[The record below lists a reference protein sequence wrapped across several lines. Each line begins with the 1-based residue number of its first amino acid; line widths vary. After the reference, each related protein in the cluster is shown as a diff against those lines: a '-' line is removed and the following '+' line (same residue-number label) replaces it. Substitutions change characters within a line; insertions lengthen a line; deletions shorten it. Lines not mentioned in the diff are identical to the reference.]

1 METIVSWTFLPLPA
15 RMLTVNHGIEEP
27 TTLALAVA
35 RAVAELRQ
43 SERLTLEDLA
53 DRAGL
58 HRTTIGLVERGERLL
73 SVAAASRLASAFGM
87 RLSDL
92 IAFAEREITAAADG
106 PTMTSSAVVIP
117 RASKRIVNP
126 QHSANGDIFRA
137 RTGVGVEAIIEAIE
151 ETYETL
157 DLIDDEL
164 KSKGSPPVSG
174 LVELANLSSMIG
186 NLLGAGFAA
195 ASGGAY
201 KRNRPHAFPDL
212 VPQFENL
219 PDLELK
225 TALETNTPKGHLPK
239 AGTYLTFRYVLATR
253 DGIYTRGKENRGD
266 TPWIWE
272 VRCGALREEDFSIS
286 NTAGDSGKTAV
297 IKSSAF
303 KEMTRVF
310 YAPEFLPYARRT
322 GDYGDGNQLTI

>member
-1 METIVSWTFLPLPA
+1 M
-15 RMLTVNHGIEEP
+15 RTVNHGIDEP

-35 RAVAELRQ
+35 RAVAVLRQ

-92 IAFAEREITAAADG
+92 IAVAEREITASTEG
-106 PTMTSSAVVIP
+106 PTMTSSAVLIP
-117 RASKRIVNP
+117 RTNKRLVNP
-126 QHSANGDIFRA
+126 QHGENGDTFHA
-137 RTGVGVEAIIEAIE
+137 LTGVGVEAILAAIE

-157 DLIDDEL
+157 DLMDDEL
-164 KSKGSPPVSG
+164 RSKGSPPVSG

-186 NLLGAGFAA
+186 NLLGSGFAA

-201 KRNRPHAFPDL
+201 ERNRPHAFPDL
-212 VPQFENL
+212 VPQFDNL

-225 TALETNTPKGHLPK
+225 TALETNIPKGHLPK

-253 DGIYTRGKENRGD
+253 DGRYTKGKENRGD

-272 VRCGALREEDFSIS
+272 VRCGELREEDFSIS
-286 NTAGDSGKTAV
+286 NTAGDSGKTATV
-297 IKSSAF
+297 KVSAF
-303 KEMTRVF
+303 KGMTRVF
-310 YAPEFLPYARRT
+310 YAPEFLPYVRRT
-322 GDYGDGNQLTI
+322 GDYGDLNQLTI

>member
-1 METIVSWTFLPLPA
+1 MNDGT
-15 RMLTVNHGIEEP
+15 EEP

-43 SERLTLEDLA
+43 SEHLTLEGLA
-53 DRAGL
+53 DRSGL
-58 HRTTIGLVERGERLL
+58 HRTTIGLAERGERLL
-73 SVAAASRLASAFGM
+73 SLAAASRLASAFGM

-92 IAFAEREITAAADG
+92 IAFAERNITASSDG
-106 PTMTSSAVVIP
+106 PTMTSSATVIP
-117 RASKRIVNP
+117 RGRKRIVNP
-126 QHSANGDIFRA
+126 QHGENGQAFRA
-137 RTGVGVEAIIEAIE
+137 LTGVGVEAIIEAIE

-164 KSKGSPPVSG
+164 RSKGSPPVSG

-201 KRNRPHAFPDL
+201 IRNRPHAFPDL
-212 VPQFENL
+212 VPQFEGL

-239 AGTYLTFRYVLATR
+239 AGTYLTFRYVLATK
-253 DGIYTRGKENRGD
+253 DGQHTRGKANRGD

-272 VRCGALREEDFSIS
+272 VRCGALREEDFSVS
-286 NTAGDSGKTAV
+286 NTKGDSGKTAV
-297 IKSSAF
+297 IRSNAF
-303 KEMTRVF
+303 KGMTRVF
-310 YAPEFLPYARRT
+310 YAPEFLPYANRS
-322 GDYGDGNQLTI
+322 GDYGDNNQLTIQSQ